1 MPHEGILA
9 LQGGEDVKPCDRVY
23 PPMSDADEASDPDDE
38 LVADHD
44 VVLVDFYADWCGPCQ
59 MMEPAIE
66 AVADAGEAVVAKV
79 DVDRLQPVA
88 RQFNVQSVPTLLVY
102 ADGERVERLVGMQA
116 QETLFGLVDQYLHN
130 GGDRA

>member
-1 MPHEGILA
+1 
-9 LQGGEDVKPCDRVY
+9 
-23 PPMSDADEASDPDDE
+23 MSDADEASDPDDE

-59 MMEPAIE
+59 MMEPALE
-66 AVADAGEAVVAKV
+66 AVAEAGEAVVAKV

-88 RQFNVQSVPTLLVY
+88 RQFNVQSVLTLLLY
-102 ADGERVERLVGMQA
+102 ADGERVERLVGMQD